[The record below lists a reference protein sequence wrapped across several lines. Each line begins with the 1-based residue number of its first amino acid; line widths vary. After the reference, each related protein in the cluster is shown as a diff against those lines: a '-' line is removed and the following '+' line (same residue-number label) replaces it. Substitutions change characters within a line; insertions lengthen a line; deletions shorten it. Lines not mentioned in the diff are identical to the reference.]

1 MLARKASNSLSSVL
15 TAGGLVLCALFVT
28 CPRTA
33 QASGPVAQ
41 PPYTISVFALSQ
53 DGYSQPDSL
62 VQWHHNIL
70 VGFGNGVAHDGSD
83 GKSST
88 IVQYSLSGEVERTF
102 SVKGHNDGLR
112 LQPGTDNLW
121 ALQNEDA
128 NPNLVIIDLETGQ
141 QTLYT
146 FPPTPHGGGYD
157 DMVFRK
163 DRPGQPFMTASNPTL
178 NGQGVNVFAALVRA
192 TLSGNT
198 VNVAPVLYGNATAT
212 DIPTGTTVTLNLM
225 DPDSLTADPRG
236 NIVLDDQMDGQLVFI
251 TPSGTVGRLSITPA
265 SITLDDTAFASSP
278 GDFLLVSDLKGDAV
292 YRIDCPTF
300 GFEPGV
306 AYSASDSSGLVGTL
320 PSIWT
325 RGHSRTSLRAWS
337 VVAGCCLSRLAMAT
351 REAGRSGK
359 LPGDLSA

>member
-15 TAGGLVLCALFVT
+15 TEGGLVLCALFVT

-33 QASGPVAQ
+33 HASGPVAQ

-62 VQWHHNIL
+62 VQWHHHIL

-88 IVQYSLSGEVERTF
+88 IVQYSLSGEVQRTF

-112 LQPGTDNLW
+112 LQPDSDNLW

-128 NPNLVIIDLETGQ
+128 NPNLVIINLETGQ

-146 FPPTPHGGGYD
+146 FPPPPHGGGYD
-157 DMVFRK
+157 DILFLN
-163 DRPGQPFMTASNPTL
+163 GQVFMTASNPTL
-178 NGQGVNVFAALVRA
+178 NGAGVNDNPALVSV

-198 VNVAPVLYGNATAT
+198 VNVTPVLKGSAMAT
-212 DIPTGTTVTLNLM
+212 DIPTGTMVTLNLT

-236 NIVLDDQMDGQLVFI
+236 NIVLDSQSDGELVFI
-251 TPSGTVGRLSITPA
+251 TPSGTVGRLLILPNPPPPA
-265 SITLDDTAFASSP
+265 APTLTVDDTAFASHP
-278 GDFLLVSDLKGDAV
+278 GDFLLVSDLGGEAV
-292 YRIDCPTF
+292 YRIDSPTL

-306 AYSASDSSGLVGTL
+306 AYSASDSSGLVATL
-320 PSIWT
+320 NLDTGVLTNIVTGLVSG
-325 RGHSRTSLRAWS
+325 RGMLFVSTH
-337 VVAGCCLSRLAMAT
+337 GNH
-351 REAGRSGK
+351 
-359 LPGDLSA
+359 